1 MALNIWASFL
11 RKAVAQELSKFA
23 QSGHTAGGSKGGH
36 LILMYSAKKDLIFY
50 SNCLR
55 RHCAF
60 WDMNRVTRLGDL
72 LDFRRVLKA
81 FGNINLP
88 KSPTFLGNFCKG
100 VIIFHFS
107 SEIIFGQ
114 LLQTFG
120 DFFLVTLL
128 PSENYSR
135 RSCCKQCNNCAA
147 LVLVTPVKA
156 MRVKVLYPLLMNNS
170 LVKSSWTCKC
180 CLAQDRDYVLNISRI
195 DQKWTPSLQ
204 FIHVQVNVY
213 KYAFTTC
220 IITNKR
226 LQIRIYKLHIYKLH
240 IYKCII

>member
-1 MALNIWASFL
+1 
-11 RKAVAQELSKFA
+11 
-23 QSGHTAGGSKGGH
+23 
-36 LILMYSAKKDLIFY
+36 
-50 SNCLR
+50 
-55 RHCAF
+55 
-60 WDMNRVTRLGDL
+60 
-72 LDFRRVLKA
+72 
-81 FGNINLP
+81 
-88 KSPTFLGNFCKG
+88 
-100 VIIFHFS
+100 
-107 SEIIFGQ
+107 
-114 LLQTFG
+114 
-120 DFFLVTLL
+120 
-128 PSENYSR
+128 
-135 RSCCKQCNNCAA
+135 
-147 LVLVTPVKA
+147 

-240 IYKCII
+240 IYKCIIWIDLNAAPSNWPSQTALLALWQFLKKGLSEFCNFKTFYRKTLPAGPLTTLFYRRSRTQPLTVWPDLAEFRQLGHFESVN